1 MGGGMRPRIL
11 IVDDHEIV
19 REGVRGLIRRS
30 RPEWEISGEATN
42 GQDAIEAVK
51 RLRPDIVV
59 LDITMPVMSGLE
71 ASALI
76 ANLDPRPR
84 ILMFTMHE
92 SDRLSTEVRQAKA
105 QGYVLK
111 SQAARNLIR
120 AIERLLLGG
129 EFFGPE
135 PGPGQFGG
143 PPVNTSMTS

>member
-1 MGGGMRPRIL
+1 MRPRIL

-30 RPEWEISGEATN
+30 RPDWEISGEATN

-51 RLRPDIVV
+51 RLHPDLVV

-71 ASALI
+71 AAGLI
-76 ANLDPRPR
+76 SNLDPRPR

-92 SDRLSTEVRQAKA
+92 SDRLATEVRQAKA

-120 AIERLLLGG
+120 AIEQLLRGG
-129 EFFGPE
+129 EFFGPD
-135 PGPGQFGG
+135 PDSGSFGG
-143 PPVNTSMTS
+143 PSRNLSMIS

>member
-30 RPEWEISGEATN
+30 RPDWEISGEATN

-51 RLRPDIVV
+51 KLHPDVVV

-76 ANLDPRPR
+76 AKMEPRPR
-84 ILMFTMHE
+84 VLMFTMHE
-92 SDRLSTEVRQAKA
+92 SVRLPAEVRQAKA

-120 AIERLLLGG
+120 AIEELLCGG

-135 PGPGQFGG
+135 PGPGSFGG
-143 PPVNTSMTS
+143 PPRNLSVIS

>member
-1 MGGGMRPRIL
+1 MRPRIL

-30 RPEWEISGEATN
+30 RPDWEISGEATN

-51 RLRPDIVV
+51 RLRPDVVV

-71 ASALI
+71 AAGLI
-76 ANLDPRPR
+76 SNLDPRPR
-84 ILMFTMHE
+84 VLIFTMHE
-92 SDRLSTEVRQAKA
+92 SDRLPTEVRQAKA

-120 AIERLLLGG
+120 AIEKLLRGG
-129 EFFGPE
+129 EFFGPDQDS
-135 PGPGQFGG
+135 GSLGG
-143 PPVNTSMTS
+143 PSRNLSMIS

>member
-1 MGGGMRPRIL
+1 MRPRIL

-30 RPEWEISGEATN
+30 RPDWEISGEATN

-51 RLRPDIVV
+51 RLHPDLVV

-71 ASALI
+71 AAGLI
-76 ANLDPRPR
+76 SNLDPRPR

-92 SDRLSTEVRQAKA
+92 SDRLATEVRQAKA

-120 AIERLLLGG
+120 AIEELLRGG
-129 EFFGPE
+129 EFFGPD
-135 PGPGQFGG
+135 PDSGSLGG
-143 PPVNTSMTS
+143 PPRNLSMMS

>member
-1 MGGGMRPRIL
+1 MRPRIL

-30 RPEWEISGEATN
+30 RPDWEISGEATN

-51 RLRPDIVV
+51 KLRPDVVV

-71 ASALI
+71 ASSLI
-76 ANLDPRPR
+76 AGLDPRPR

-92 SDRLSTEVRQAKA
+92 SDRLPTEVRQAKA

-120 AIERLLLGG
+120 AIEQLLTGG

-135 PGPGQFGG
+135 PGAGQFGG
-143 PPVNTSMTS
+143 PPANMSMTHR

>member
-71 ASALI
+71 AAALI
-76 ANLDPRPR
+76 AGLDPRPR

-92 SDRLSTEVRQAKA
+92 SDRLSAEVRQAKA

-135 PGPGQFGG
+135 PGPGQLGF
-143 PPVNTSMTS
+143 PPKMSMTS

>member
-1 MGGGMRPRIL
+1 MRPRIL

-51 RLRPDIVV
+51 KLRPDIVV
-59 LDITMPVMSGLE
+59 LDKRRSRPLHFD
-71 ASALI
+71 
-76 ANLDPRPR
+76 LDPRPR

-120 AIERLLLGG
+120 AIERLLMGG

-135 PGPGQFGG
+135 PGPGQLGG
-143 PPVNTSMTS
+143 PPEKMSMTS

>member
-30 RPEWEISGEATN
+30 RPDWEISGEATN
-42 GQDAIEAVK
+42 GRDAIEAVK
-51 RLRPDIVV
+51 KLHPDVVV

-76 ANLDPRPR
+76 AKMEPRPR
-84 ILMFTMHE
+84 VLMFTMHE
-92 SDRLSTEVRQAKA
+92 SVRLPAEVRQAKA

-120 AIERLLLGG
+120 AIEQLLRGG

-135 PGPGQFGG
+135 PDSGSFGG
-143 PPVNTSMTS
+143 PPRNLSMIS

>member
-1 MGGGMRPRIL
+1 MRPRIL

-30 RPEWEISGEATN
+30 RPDWEISGEATN
-42 GQDAIEAVK
+42 GKDAIEAVK
-51 RLRPDIVV
+51 RLRPDVVV

-71 ASALI
+71 AAVLI
-76 ANLDPRPR
+76 ADLKPRPR

-92 SDRLSTEVRQAKA
+92 SDRLPTEVRQAKA

-120 AIERLLLGG
+120 AIEQLLMGG

-135 PGPGQFGG
+135 PGAGPGGG
-143 PPVNTSMTS
+143 PPVNMSMTS